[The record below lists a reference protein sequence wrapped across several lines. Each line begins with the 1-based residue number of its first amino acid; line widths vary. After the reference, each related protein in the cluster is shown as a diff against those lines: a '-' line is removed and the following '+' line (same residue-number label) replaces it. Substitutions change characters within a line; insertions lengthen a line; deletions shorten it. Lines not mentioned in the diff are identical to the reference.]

1 MPQPEAPRRRRVAML
16 CHTDFGPDSRVVK
29 QARSMSE
36 RGWDVFV
43 LATGNT
49 AKGLDLKGARVR
61 VVEVDR
67 LLLTQRNLLRTP
79 LLRSPLANP
88 VGVRRA
94 EYFAEL
100 RAAQV
105 DDLRYRRLAIEARR
119 PSFSQ
124 VRLAVLRGRT
134 LLARVRHRISVLR
147 LDRTT
152 GLLQRRRAALS
163 PIDRATRAF
172 WQRALGE
179 RAWRRLW
186 PGIWA
191 QERAYGPILNRLKPD
206 IIHANDFMM
215 LAVGA
220 RAKLRAQK
228 AGRDVKLLWD
238 AREYLPGM
246 SPWSAQPSWLPA
258 HIALE
263 REFAPY
269 ADAVVT
275 VSEPLG
281 DLLRRDYHLPEQ
293 PAVVL
298 NAPAIQEP
306 PVVSSRNLRV
316 ECGLSEDTPLIVYS
330 GAAAPQRG
338 LEVMIEALPQLPGV
352 HTAFVVLAPHRKKIP
367 PYVQSLLDLAESLG
381 VSDRVHILKY
391 VEIDEVV
398 SFLSSAD
405 VGVFP
410 GLPFLNHTISLITKF
425 LEYSHARLPIVVS
438 NLKYMADT
446 VRETGQ
452 GEVFEPE
459 DVPSYVVAI
468 KQVLAD
474 RGRYLAAYDDPD
486 RMAAWEW
493 SQQADVLESV
503 YTRMMTSSK
512 GRADG

>member
-1 MPQPEAPRRRRVAML
+1 MPQPESIRRGRVVML

-36 RGWDVFV
+36 RGWEVIV
-43 LATGNT
+43 LATGNVV
-49 AKGLDLKGARVR
+49 KGLDLRGARVL
-61 VVEVDR
+61 VIEVDR
-67 LLLTQRNLLRTP
+67 LLLTPRQLVRTP
-79 LLRSPLANP
+79 LLRPPLTNP
-88 VGVRRA
+88 AGVRRA

-100 RAAQV
+100 RAAQI

-119 PSFSQ
+119 PGLSEI
-124 VRLAVLRGRT
+124 RLKVLRGRT
-134 LLARVRHRISVLR
+134 LLARVRHRISVFR
-147 LDRTT
+147 LDRTRK
-152 GLLQRRRAALS
+152 LLQRRRAAVS

-172 WQRALGE
+172 WQFALGK

-191 QERAYGPILNRLKPD
+191 QERAYGPVINRLRPD

-228 AGRDVKLLWD
+228 AGRDLKLVWD

-246 SPWSAQPSWLPA
+246 SPWSAHPDWSPA

-281 DLLRRDYHLPEQ
+281 DLLRRDYHLSEQ

-298 NAPAIQEP
+298 NAPAIQDP
-306 PVVSSRNLRV
+306 PVVCSTDVRT
-316 ECGLSEDTPLIVYS
+316 ECGLAAGTPLIVYS

-338 LEVMIEALPQLPGV
+338 LEVMIEALPHLPGV
-352 HTAFVVLAPHRKKIP
+352 HTAFVVLAPHRKKVP

-381 VSDRVHILKY
+381 VRDRVHILRY
-391 VEIDEVV
+391 VGIDEVV
-398 SFLSSAD
+398 SFLSTGD
-405 VGVFP
+405 LGVFP

-438 NLKYMADT
+438 NLKHMADT

-452 GEVFEPE
+452 GEVFEVE
-459 DVPSYVVAI
+459 DVASYVVAI
-468 KQVLAD
+468 KKVLAD
-474 RGRYLAAYDDPD
+474 RDRYVAAYDDPG

-493 SQQADVLESV
+493 SQQADVLEAV
-503 YTRMMTSSK
+503 YTQMMNSSK